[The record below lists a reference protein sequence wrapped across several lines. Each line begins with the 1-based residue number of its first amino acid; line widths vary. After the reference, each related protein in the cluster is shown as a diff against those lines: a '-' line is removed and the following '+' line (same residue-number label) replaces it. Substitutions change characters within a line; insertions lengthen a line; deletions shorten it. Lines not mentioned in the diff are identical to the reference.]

1 MIKVD
6 EVADHL
12 KDNFNIE
19 ITGTG
24 SDRKIK
30 FQSGKEGAVLI
41 SRRTNP
47 RDGNTQSAKN
57 SDYQIFIN
65 PSELNED
72 YSRVFIIDEHKAKEY
87 IGSPRKGAPVTL
99 NSSKK
104 ITINYPHAKNPQKN
118 KEYWDSLE
126 GDFNENR
133 EDGVVYYG
141 LVQNPEPNQN
151 LNLENS
157 IDDLENAYS
166 EILDIHTNIIVE
178 GVAGSGKSH
187 MLQGLRSSG
196 AYGENGN
203 RIDVVVFHPSTSYE
217 EFVSGVRPNF
227 TKQEGEGDFVTYE
240 GVFVQMCNRAA
251 QDPENRYLLF
261 IDEINRANT
270 SRVFGDLMLVLEKTK
285 RQSFEGLS
293 TEGRDGALFEASVET
308 MPGEYVRL
316 QTPIIKNSKEY
327 NKLAVPSNLHVLGT
341 MNTTDRSVG
350 TIDLALRRRF
360 HWITQEPYTA
370 EELKEAMG
378 DEYPGI
384 VASWYEKANGILL
397 TKVGPDARLGHAY
410 FFGKDGDEEA
420 IAEALITQ
428 LLEIIFT
435 FNIKD
440 NVLQEIGVPPI
451 PQYAGK
457 KLGYRGESLGRRPSI
472 DNSQSSATPQ
482 AEESALENS
491 GDDSVSENQ

>member
-1 MIKVD
+1 MGS
-6 EVADHL
+6 EDHNNGKFGHTDKTL
-12 KDNFNIE
+12 FIFDSDNNEELDFQEFKRRYECKIGAPAKYCVPNFAKDSLVV
-19 ITGTG
+19 TL
-24 SDRKIK
+24 D
-30 FQSGKEGAVLI
+30 KEGLRPRYQ
-41 SRRTNP
+41 STNFERICLQIWDDLGNKDILKGIGAGNQ
-47 RDGNTQSAKN
+47 RDAGL
-57 SDYQIFIN
+57 FIKII
-65 PSELNED
+65 ED
-72 YSRVFIIDEHKAKEY
+72 EFEDEE
-87 IGSPRKGAPVTL
+87 I
-99 NSSKK
+99 
-104 ITINYPHAKNPQKN
+104 
-118 KEYWDSLE
+118 
-126 GDFNENR
+126 
-133 EDGVVYYG
+133 
-141 LVQNPEPNQN
+141 
-151 LNLENS
+151 NS
-157 IDDLENAYS
+157 IRIKAEISDECKINSIEFSS
-166 EILDIHTNIIVE
+166 EAPEMKYVGSVETIDITKNLTKSLDVNKNIIVE

-293 TEGRDGALFEASVET
+293 TEGRDGALFEASVEK
-308 MPGEYVRL
+308 MRGEYVRL

-327 NKLAVPSNLHVLGT
+327 NKLVVPSNLHVLGT

-378 DEYPGI
+378 DEYPGA

-457 KLGYRGESLGRRPSI
+457 KLGYRGEGLGRRPSI